1 MVMIRKSRKL
11 GLNTPL
17 GMWLIAGCSSVALTA
32 VVAVTFATR
41 IVHADARLSNS
52 IVPISSASV
61 NASSSTFDKQA
72 ARVAD
77 QETAK
82 VAARAEQTAIKRGD
96 RLHGI
101 ASWYGGVFNG
111 RKTASGERYNMYAMT
126 ACHPT
131 LPFGSLVKVIN
142 HRNHRSVVV
151 KITDRGDLV
160 EQNRI
165 IDLSYGAARQL
176 SMLKSGLASVDLEVL
191 ALGERTQ

>member
-1 MVMIRKSRKL
+1 MIRKSRKL
-11 GLNTPL
+11 SLNTPL
-17 GMWLIAGCSSVALTA
+17 GKWLLAGASSVALTA

-61 NASSSTFDKQA
+61 NASSSSFDRQA
-72 ARVAD
+72 AKVAD

-82 VAARAEQTAIKRGD
+82 VAARAEQTAIRRGD
-96 RLHGI
+96 KLHGI

-111 RKTASGERYNMYAMT
+111 RKTASGERYDMHAMT

-131 LPFGSLVKVIN
+131 LPFGSLVRVIN

-165 IDLSYGAARQL
+165 IDLSYGAAQRL
-176 SMLKSGLASVDLEVL
+176 AILKSGLASVDLEVL
-191 ALGERTQ
+191 ALGERRQ

>member
-1 MVMIRKSRKL
+1 MIRKSRRL

-17 GMWLIAGCSSVALTA
+17 GMWWIAACSSVALTA

-72 ARVAD
+72 AKVAA

-82 VAARAEQTAIKRGD
+82 VAARAERTAIKRGD
-96 RLHGI
+96 KLHGI

-111 RKTASGERYNMYAMT
+111 RKTASGERYDMYAMT

-176 SMLKSGLASVDLEVL
+176 AILKSGLASVDLEVL
-191 ALGERTQ
+191 ALGERAQ

>member
-17 GMWLIAGCSSVALTA
+17 GMWLIAACSSVALTA

-61 NASSSTFDKQA
+61 NASSTTFDKQA

-82 VAARAEQTAIKRGD
+82 VAARAERTAINRGD

-111 RKTASGERYNMYAMT
+111 RKTASGERYDMYGMT

-131 LPFGSLVKVIN
+131 LPFGSLVRVIN

-176 SMLKSGLASVDLEVL
+176 AMVKTGLASVDLEVL

>member
-1 MVMIRKSRKL
+1 MIRKTRKL

-17 GMWLIAGCSSVALTA
+17 GKWLLAGASSVALTA
-32 VVAVTFATR
+32 VVAVSFATR
-41 IVHADARLSNS
+41 IVYADARLSDS
-52 IVPISSASV
+52 IIPISTASV
-61 NASSSTFDKQA
+61 NASSATFDKQA
-72 ARVAD
+72 AKMAD

-96 RLHGI
+96 KLHGI

-131 LPFGSLVKVIN
+131 LPFGSLVRVIN

-176 SMLKSGLASVDLEVL
+176 SILKSGLASVDLEVL
-191 ALGERTQ
+191 ALGERRQ

>member
-1 MVMIRKSRKL
+1 MNRKSRKL

-52 IVPISSASV
+52 IVPFSSASV

-72 ARVAD
+72 AKVAD

-82 VAARAEQTAIKRGD
+82 VAARAERTAIKRGD

-131 LPFGSLVKVIN
+131 LPFGSLVRVIN

-176 SMLKSGLASVDLEVL
+176 AMLKSGLANVDLEVL
-191 ALGERTQ
+191 ALGEGTQ

>member
-1 MVMIRKSRKL
+1 MNRKSRKL

-72 ARVAD
+72 AKVAD

-82 VAARAEQTAIKRGD
+82 VAARAERTAIKRGD

-131 LPFGSLVKVIN
+131 LPFGSLVRVIN

-176 SMLKSGLASVDLEVL
+176 AMLKSGLANVDLEVL

>member
-1 MVMIRKSRKL
+1 MNRKSRKL

-52 IVPISSASV
+52 IVPFSSASV

-72 ARVAD
+72 AKVAD

-82 VAARAEQTAIKRGD
+82 VAARAERTAIKRGD

-131 LPFGSLVKVIN
+131 LPFGSLVRVIN

-176 SMLKSGLASVDLEVL
+176 AMLKSGLANVDLEVL

>member
-1 MVMIRKSRKL
+1 MNRKSRKL

-52 IVPISSASV
+52 IVPFSSASV

-72 ARVAD
+72 AKVAD

-82 VAARAEQTAIKRGD
+82 VAARAERTAIKRGD

-131 LPFGSLVKVIN
+131 LPFGSLVRVIN

-176 SMLKSGLASVDLEVL
+176 AMLKSGLASVDLEVL

>member
-1 MVMIRKSRKL
+1 MIRKTRKL

-17 GMWLIAGCSSVALTA
+17 GKWLLAGASSVALTA
-32 VVAVTFATR
+32 VVAVSFATR
-41 IVHADARLSNS
+41 IVYADARLSDS
-52 IVPISSASV
+52 IIPISSASV
-61 NASSSTFDKQA
+61 HASSATFDKQA
-72 ARVAD
+72 AKVAD

-96 RLHGI
+96 KLHGI

-131 LPFGSLVKVIN
+131 LPFGSLVRVIN

-176 SMLKSGLASVDLEVL
+176 SILKSGLASVDLEVL
-191 ALGERTQ
+191 ALGDRRQ